1 MALDVPGSLKKV
13 KLNNNIYTFVDELFA
28 NAIDSF
34 LIRKQLQKDV
44 TDLKIKFSCEI
55 NDADLLGSQK
65 NLIVKCSDNGIGL
78 GPDQTKAFVTKDT
91 SYKDYLKIQG
101 IGECKG
107 SGRIQ
112 YLLYFSHMNI
122 ISIYKSDNDFLSKS
136 LDFSDKITKEI
147 EEKSFKVEK
156 TKNSNIGFEI
166 TLSSLKDEPSIHIQK
181 QGDIEALFSADKI
194 RNHVMVFFLQRL
206 VTLKDQVGDFEI
218 LFESKYKDET
228 KTTYL
233 KPDNL
238 PSVTT
243 TKTTSIIILDSSK
256 KVEFKVSHY
265 KLEKKKFDLTKNTV
279 AMCAKST
286 IVSDITKKYLKT
298 KTLEN
303 NPLGDHYH
311 IILIESEYLDLYV
324 NDQRDGFLLPKTNS
338 EKEQS
343 TFIEALLSLDEIYNS
358 IEDIVLE
365 MLSPPDWNKDA
376 IVSMVAQKYGISSV
390 MLAEAEVR
398 IHFGDSEETIV
409 KRVLTKYQEKIIKD
423 TSEIF
428 DIQNEIK
435 GLQPDSED
443 FRKKINEISWK
454 HTSSLK
460 SVDMANL
467 SQLVVRRSAIIEVL
481 RLAVDQELS
490 VQKEKVKDN
499 KKKNN
504 ESLIHN
510 IFFPM
515 KKDSTE
521 VEDHDIWILNEDY
534 NYFDYISSDKQLSQM
549 KLDGVNIFDAD
560 IDTEIEKIMKKNSDE
575 NERKRPD
582 IAIFS
587 KDGSAVIIEFKAPY
601 VPLDEHT
608 SDLMEYAQLLAAKS
622 KGKLKQFYGYLIGT
636 EVNSNRLRGYTKFA
650 NNKGWFG
657 TENIIEHT
665 TNTRLG
671 ELYSE
676 ILFYN
681 DIADKAAMKL
691 EVYKKKL
698 GLNGSLS
705 SSSKD

>member
-1 MALDVPGSLKKV
+1 MALDVPGSLKKA

-44 TDLKIKFSCEI
+44 TDLKITFSSEI
-55 NDADLLGSQK
+55 TDADFLGTQK
-65 NLIVKCSDNGIGL
+65 NLTIRCSDNGIGL

-122 ISIYKSDNDFLSKS
+122 LSIYKNGNEFISKT
-136 LDFSDKITKEI
+136 LDFSDKSTKEI
-147 EEKSFKVEK
+147 DEKSFKEQK
-156 TKNSNIGFEI
+156 TSDTNVGFEI
-166 TLSSLKDEPSIHIQK
+166 KLSALKDEPFVHIQK
-181 QGDIEALFSADKI
+181 QGNIEALFSAEKI
-194 RNHVMVFFLQRL
+194 RNHVLVFFLQRL
-206 VTLKDQVGDFEI
+206 VTLKDQIGNFEI
-218 LFESKYKDET
+218 IFESTYKDET
-228 KTTYL
+228 Q
-233 KPDNL
+233 
-238 PSVTT
+238 T
-243 TKTTSIIILDSSK
+243 TKLKAGDLPDITATKMAVATIADSNK

-265 KLEKKKFDLTKNTV
+265 KLEKNKFDLTKNTV

-303 NPLGDHYH
+303 NHLGGNYH
-311 IILIESEYLDLYV
+311 IILIESDYLDLYV
-324 NDQRDGFLLPKTNS
+324 SEQRDGFMLPKTNS
-338 EKEQS
+338 EKDQS
-343 TFIEALLSLDEIYNS
+343 SFYEELLSLDDIYNS
-358 IEDIVLE
+358 IEDIIQE
-365 MLSPPDWNKDA
+365 MLSPPDWNKEN
-376 IVSMVAQKYGISSV
+376 IINMVAQKYGISSA
-390 MLAEAEVR
+390 MLADVDVR
-398 IHFGDSEETIV
+398 IHFGDTEESVV

-423 TSEIF
+423 TSDIF

-435 GLQPDSED
+435 KLKPDSED

-454 HTSSLK
+454 HTSSIK

-467 SQLVVRRSAIIEVL
+467 SQLVVRRAAIIEVL
-481 RLAVDQELS
+481 RLAVAQELG
-490 VQKEKVKDN
+490 VQKTKPKD
-499 KKKNN
+499 KKKND

-515 KKDSTE
+515 KKDSLE

-549 KLDGVNIFDAD
+549 QLDGITLFDAD
-560 IDTEIEKIMKKNSDE
+560 IDIELEKIMKKNSDD

-582 IAIFS
+582 IAIFG
-587 KDGSAVIIEFKAPY
+587 KDGSAIIIEFKAPQ

-636 EVNSNRLRGYTKFA
+636 EVNPNRLRGYTRFA

-657 TENIIEHT
+657 TENVIEHT

-676 ILFYN
+676 ILYYN
-681 DIADKAAMKL
+681 DIADKAEMKL

-698 GLNGSLS
+698 GLVGALS
-705 SSSKD
+705 STSKA